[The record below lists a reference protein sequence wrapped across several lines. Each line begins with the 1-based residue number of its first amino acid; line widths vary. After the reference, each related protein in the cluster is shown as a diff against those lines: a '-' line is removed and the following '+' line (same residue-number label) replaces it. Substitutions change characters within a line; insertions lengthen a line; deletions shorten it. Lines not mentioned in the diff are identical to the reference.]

1 MPDQIQLA
9 AEQLDLHS
17 KAWTN
22 EVKTELLNAAYKV
35 DTLKD
40 TSRLEWGL
48 FQIPYNSYVVSA
60 DYVRARLAEGAS
72 EAEEIGS
79 TLRIIANQF
88 MQQDSDQAHEFN
100 KIAELG
106 Q

>member
-9 AEQLDLHS
+9 AERLDLQS
-17 KAWTN
+17 KAWTY
-22 EVKTELLNAAYKV
+22 EVKAELFNAAYKV

-48 FQIPYNSYVVSA
+48 FQIPYNSYVISA
-60 DYVRARLAEGAS
+60 DYIRARLAEGAD
-72 EAEEIGS
+72 EAEEIGT
-79 TLRIIANQF
+79 TLRLIVNQF
-88 MQQDSDQAHEFN
+88 IQQDTDQAHEIN
-100 KIAELG
+100 RIAELG

>member
-9 AEQLDLHS
+9 AERLDLQS
-17 KAWTN
+17 KAWTY
-22 EVKTELLNAAYKV
+22 EVKAELFNAAYKV

-48 FQIPYNSYVVSA
+48 FQIPYEYYITSA
-60 DYVRARLAEGAS
+60 EYIRARLAEGAS
-72 EAEEIGS
+72 EAEEIGT
-79 TLRIIANQF
+79 TLRIIVNSF
-88 MQQDSDQAHEFN
+88 LQQDTDQSHDFN
-100 KIAELG
+100 KIAEIG